1 MSRCIRPRHG
11 SIFEACVLSTL
22 WAARLAGPQLGSISI
37 YVIDNMGMEKR
48 PRRFSLTKA
57 FSEGSRSGG
66 REDCLSTR
74 GSEGEEVDWNKQ
86 APNAKINNAEF
97 RSAEENV
104 SGTALRT

>member
-1 MSRCIRPRHG
+1 MDR
-11 SIFEACVLSTL
+11 
-22 WAARLAGPQLGSISI
+22 GSISI
-37 YVIDNMGMEKR
+37 YVIDNLGMEKR
-48 PRRFSLTKA
+48 PRRFSLTEA

-74 GSEGEEVDWNKQ
+74 GSEGEGQDWSQQ
-86 APNAKINNAEF
+86 ALNAKINHAEF